1 MRAMLGGKTLALGRY
16 VLGFGVLALG
26 AVNLAWGDFDAAA
39 PVPANFPGRTALVY
53 IAAVFLIAV
62 GAALMWRRLA
72 AWAGAAIAIYFG
84 VIIVVLLDGPTIV
97 AHLTAFDSYNGTAEQ
112 LAIAM
117 GGLIVF
123 AMNAKIDDVRAARI
137 VRVCQIVFGVCAL
150 VFGAAHFVYMN
161 LTAPLVPKWLPPDQ
175 VFWGYATGIFH
186 IAAGVALITGIQ
198 ARVASILL
206 TIMYAAFTPLVHVPI
221 LLAGHTTH
229 FNWSENAEN
238 IALTG
243 VAWVI
248 ADSLARFPS
257 GSLSSLRGFWMRS
270 RTR

>member
-1 MRAMLGGKTLALGRY
+1 MASGKTLALGRY
-16 VLGFGVLALG
+16 VLGLGVLALG
-26 AVNLAWGDFDAAA
+26 AVNLFWRDFDLGQ
-39 PVPANFPGRTALVY
+39 PVPDAFPGRAMLVY
-53 IAAVFLIAV
+53 VSAIFLIAA

-72 AWAGAAIAIYFG
+72 AWAGAALAFYFG
-84 VIIVVLLDGPTIV
+84 IIVVVIMTGPSIL
-97 AHLTAFDSYNGTAEQ
+97 AHITAFDSYNGTAEQ

-117 GGLIVF
+117 GALVIY

-137 VRVCQIVFGVCAL
+137 IRVSQIVFGICAI

-161 LTAPLVPKWLPPDQ
+161 LTAPLVPKWLPPNQ
-175 VFWGYATGIFH
+175 LFWGYATGIFH
-186 IAAGVALITGIQ
+186 IAAGVALITGLQ
-198 ARVASILL
+198 ARLAAILL

-238 IALTG
+238 IVLTG

-248 ADSLARFPS
+248 ADSLALFPL
-257 GSLSSLRGFWMRS
+257 GTAFPFRIPRMRS
-270 RTR
+270 RS